1 MLPRSTDT
9 TVRQQEV
16 EILEDP
22 STLQKSRGHQP
33 DAMEIV
39 RGLQARI
46 EVKKE
51 VMEEEQHEHARRRAQ
66 LQSVVEAKIQ
76 EAAELR
82 GRLNAIALAFECTL
96 CLEMLGAGSVS
107 FGCGHTYCNRRT
119 CGSRLVDTCPE
130 CRLPV
135 ASRVQLFGALPDVG
149 RHLEQEPA
157 APNVGQVQRLASENA
172 KASPEEIRKR
182 SEAEKVVWQREK
194 KEMQRQV
201 NRLQEEVLAA
211 ANTKAS
217 LEEMR
222 KRSEADKEEREER
235 QQQVNRLREA
245 NASLEEMR
253 VQQNDEINKLRN
265 AEKMRA
271 KQATQ
276 ELDAER
282 IGKEDVLQQHVAQ
295 QTKKRVSGGSSSK
308 EQKKRKKNAE
318 PSAAALPNKKQ
329 KQNMPG
335 KACDAFK

>member
-1 MLPRSTDT
+1 MSHVNVYLNY
-9 TVRQQEV
+9 VRQQEV
-16 EILEDP
+16 EILEGGP
-22 STLQKSRGHQP
+22 STLHKTRGHQP

-51 VMEEEQHEHARRRAQ
+51 VMEEEQHEHARRHAQ
-66 LQSVVEAKIQ
+66 LQSVVEAKMK

-96 CLEMLGAGSVS
+96 CFEKLGAGSVS
-107 FGCGHTYCNRRT
+107 FGCGHTYCNRLT

-149 RHLEQEPA
+149 GLLEQEPA
-157 APNVGQVQRLASENA
+157 APDVEQVQRLASENA
-172 KASPEEIRKR
+172 KASLEEIRKR
-182 SEAEKVVWQREK
+182 SEEDKAVWQRE
-194 KEMQRQV
+194 R
-201 NRLQEEVLAA
+201 
-211 ANTKAS
+211 
-217 LEEMR
+217 EEM
-222 KRSEADKEEREER
+222 

-245 NASLEEMR
+245 NASLEEIR
-253 VQQNDEINKLRN
+253 VQQNDQINKLLN
-265 AEKMRA
+265 AETMSA

-295 QTKKRVSGGSSSK
+295 QTKKRVSGGSK
-308 EQKKRKKNAE
+308 EQNAE
-318 PSAAALPNKKQ
+318 PSAAAPPNKKQ

-335 KACDAFK
+335 KDCDADCVLAQLKSLESQGDAPAILQVPIAVGTLPARVTA